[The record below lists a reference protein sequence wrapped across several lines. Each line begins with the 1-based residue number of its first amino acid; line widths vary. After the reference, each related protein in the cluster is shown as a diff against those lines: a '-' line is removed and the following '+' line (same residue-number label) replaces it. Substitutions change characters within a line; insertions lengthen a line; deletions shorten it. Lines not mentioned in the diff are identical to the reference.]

1 MSLRHTLIVAGLLS
15 TSAIAGC
22 GKMGQLERPG
32 PLFGR
37 TPTAESAA
45 ATPAEDVETVR
56 TIDPRDRR
64 NVQPNL
70 PVRTDPIQN
79 TRDPTGKA
87 PQGALP
93 DPFHYPE

>member
-1 MSLRHTLIVAGLLS
+1 MSLRHTLPVLLLS
-15 TSAIAGC
+15 ATALAGC
-22 GKMGQLERPG
+22 GKMGQLDRPA

-37 TPTAESAA
+37 TPTAEATG

-56 TIDPRDRR
+56 TIDPRERR

-70 PVRTDPIQN
+70 PARTDPIQN